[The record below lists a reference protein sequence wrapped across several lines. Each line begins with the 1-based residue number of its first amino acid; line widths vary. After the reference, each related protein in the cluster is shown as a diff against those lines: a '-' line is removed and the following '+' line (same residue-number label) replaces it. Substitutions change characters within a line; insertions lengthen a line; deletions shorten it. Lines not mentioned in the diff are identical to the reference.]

1 MPTTSNKHVPNILTG
16 HGTQK
21 PMSYIMPPIALE
33 NLKNSNFLKVAL
45 FQKIAPLSTF
55 HLKGKCSGYYDLILF
70 FSKIG
75 LKVNTFLIL
84 SYLLANFIQIELK
97 KT

>member
-33 NLKNSNFLKVAL
+33 NLKNSNFLKVAI
-45 FQKIAPLSTF
+45 FKKIAPLSTF
-55 HLKGKCSGYYDLILF
+55 HLKGKCSGYYDLTPF
-70 FSKIG
+70 FENWSTYIE
-75 LKVNTFLIL
+75 VNNFLIL
-84 SYLLANFIQIELK
+84 SYL
-97 KT
+97 